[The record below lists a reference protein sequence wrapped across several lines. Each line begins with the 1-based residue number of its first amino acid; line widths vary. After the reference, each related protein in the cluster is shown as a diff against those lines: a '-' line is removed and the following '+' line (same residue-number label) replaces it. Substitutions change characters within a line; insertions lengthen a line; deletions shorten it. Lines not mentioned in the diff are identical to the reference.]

1 MVEYP
6 VNFKTITM
14 LKSQKICTAA
24 ALMIATT
31 FIHSLSVNA
40 VPKPNNPV
48 KPVPQPTKPIK
59 PVPTPLPAI
68 KANPVFQSVVP
79 QIRKTTKI
87 PVLLPK
93 EIPAAQGELKLYATV
108 QAATPQKYGVLLGYI
123 PNCNGGTACRYGEI
137 TGEAVTTKTP
147 LITGKAIF
155 LRQGVTAYFSPTK
168 CGANCS
174 DAVVM
179 WRQKGIQYSV
189 GIKAAQQAD
198 VVKMANS
205 LIVP

>member
-1 MVEYP
+1 
-6 VNFKTITM
+6 M
-14 LKSQKICTAA
+14 LRLQKFCLAA
-24 ALMIATT
+24 SVLVIATA
-31 FIHSLSVNA
+31 SSYGLAVNA
-40 VPKPNNPV
+40 VPKPIS
-48 KPVPQPTKPIK
+48 KPTNPIK
-59 PVPTPLPAI
+59 PVPKPSPSPQPI

-79 QIRKTTKI
+79 QIRKITKI
-87 PVLLPK
+87 SLLLPK
-93 EIPAAQGELKLYATV
+93 EIPATQGETQLYATV
-108 QAATPQKYGVLLGYI
+108 ATATPQKYGVLLGYL
-123 PNCNGGTACRYGEI
+123 PTCNGGTSCRYGEI
-137 TGEAVTTKTP
+137 VGEAVTTNTP
-147 LITGKAIF
+147 IIVGKAIF
-155 LRQGVTAYFSPTK
+155 LRQGVTAYFSPSR